1 MIFVAFTGVHSLGQ
15 SFMDWS
21 FLYLTG
27 NKTFWNAK
35 QGTLHLVDDPMTNIN
50 AHAHVKNHPEG
61 MEDYNEFVAKARSQT
76 NTKIITVYPTVD
88 GFKAGED
95 TLNRYEDLMTFFK
108 QEGYKIFTINQ
119 TKPYPYMIE
128 RSGYDTE
135 GKQSSIYIAC
145 RLFYKG
151 TVDVD
156 PKDIKTMREMVS
168 FRILKNREDWLKS
181 CKEFYEK
188 VNPLV
193 DGQFTDVEWTTQT
206 ERCITQVIKDTG
218 QHMAQD
224 RFERWVGIMGRW
236 QVAMKKMAH
245 RYENEIPMIAES
257 IVTAKDLDLGSFNL
271 TTLEQALIMAHLMRD
286 HGRRLILPSEKFPK
300 NAKELHRFLK

>member
-1 MIFVAFTGVHSLGQ
+1 MIFVAFTGVGSLGQ
-15 SFMDWS
+15 TFMDWS

-27 NKTFWNAK
+27 NETFWNAK
-35 QGTLHLVDDPMTNIN
+35 HGNLPVVDDPMTPIN
-50 AHAHVKNHPEG
+50 AHAHDKNHPEG
-61 MEDYNEFVAKARSQT
+61 MKDFEQFVSEARLQT
-76 NTKIITVYPTVD
+76 DANIITVYPLVD
-88 GFKAGED
+88 GDAGED
-95 TLNRYEDLMTFFK
+95 TLNRYEDLIKFFN
-108 QEGYKIFTINQ
+108 QEGYKIFTIDQ

-128 RSGYDTE
+128 RTGHDGE
-135 GKQSSIYIAC
+135 GKQSSIYMAC
-145 RLFYKG
+145 RLFGKG

-168 FRILKNREDWLKS
+168 FKILKNRKDWLKK
-181 CKEFYEK
+181 CEEFYEK
-188 VNPLV
+188 AKPLV

-218 QHMAQD
+218 QQMVQD
-224 RFERWVGIMGRW
+224 RFERWSAIMGRW
-236 QVAMKKMAH
+236 QDAMKKMAH

-286 HGRRLILPSEKFPK
+286 HRRRLILPSEKFPK
-300 NAKELHRFLK
+300 NAKELHKFLK